1 MTQLVIADRVKETST
16 TTGTG
21 AFTLSGAAT
30 GFVAFSS
37 ACAVGDTCYYC
48 IQAVDASN
56 LPTGDWEV
64 GLGTYSSANTL
75 ARTTVLASSNANAI
89 VTFSAGGKQVSL
101 VQPAAQ
107 VKWAKER
114 LAANRTYYVATTGSN
129 SNSGLT
135 GYPFLT
141 IQYALDFVSKNIDCN
156 GYEITISVA
165 DGTYAE
171 NVVMPL
177 VTGANALYIIGTSID
192 NTKIL
197 PPSGKCITT
206 ELQNNPCVLYV
217 STMHLY
223 AVAAAQLNAANRS
236 AIMFSGISFGGNAT
250 NLGTALQASYGGVIY
265 SYSTAA
271 CKINGNL
278 WYFASAATDGKI
290 QFGSIPFTV
299 TAASA
304 FTAFANSTLGSY
316 IQSAGCTWSGSA
328 VTGNRYAVASNA
340 IINVGGGSATYFPG
354 NVAGTS
360 ATGGQY
366 V

>member
-21 AFTLSGAAT
+21 AFTLSGATT

-37 ACAVGDTCYYC
+37 VCAVADTCYYC
-48 IQAVDASN
+48 IQAVDATN
-56 LPTGDWEV
+56 LPTGEWEV
-64 GLGTYSSANTL
+64 GLGTYSGANTL
-75 ARTTVLASSNANAI
+75 TRTTVLASSNANAA
-89 VTFSAGGKQVSL
+89 VSFTAGGKQVSL
-101 VQPAAQ
+101 VQPASQ

-114 LAANRTYYVATTGSN
+114 LTANRTYYVATTGSN
-129 SNSGLT
+129 SNSGLS
-135 GYPFLT
+135 GSPFLT

-171 NVVMPL
+171 NVAMPL
-177 VTGANALYIIGTSID
+177 VAGAKRLYIIGASID

-197 PPSGKCITT
+197 PASGKCIAN
-206 ELQNNPCVLYV
+206 ELRNNPCVLYV
-217 STMHLY
+217 STMYLY
-223 AVAAAQLNAANRS
+223 AVSSAQLAAANGS
-236 AIMFSGISFGGNAT
+236 AIMFSAISFGGNAI
-250 NLGTALQASYGGVIY
+250 NLGVALQASSGGAIY
-265 SYSTAA
+265 AYSASA
-271 CKINGNL
+271 CKINGSL
-278 WYFASAATDGKI
+278 WHFAAAATDGKI

-299 TAASA
+299 TAVSA
-304 FTAFANSTLGSY
+304 FTAFASSTLGAY

-328 VTGNRYAVASNA
+328 ITGNRYAVASNA

-354 NVAGTS
+354 SVAGTT

>member
-21 AFTLSGAAT
+21 AFTLSGATT

-37 ACAVGDTCYYC
+37 ACSVADTCYYC
-48 IQAVDASN
+48 IQAVDATN
-56 LPTGDWEV
+56 LPTGEWEV
-64 GLGTYSSANTL
+64 GLGTYSGANTL
-75 ARTTVLASSNANAI
+75 TRTTVLASSNANAA
-89 VTFSAGGKQVSL
+89 VSFTAGGKQVSL

-114 LAANRTYYVATTGSN
+114 LTANRTYYVATTGSD
-129 SNSGLT
+129 SNSGLS
-135 GYPFLT
+135 GSPFLT

-171 NVVMPL
+171 NVAMPL
-177 VTGANALYIIGTSID
+177 VAGAKRLYLIGSSID

-223 AVAAAQLNAANRS
+223 AVSSAQLSAANRAS
-236 AIMFSGISFGGNAT
+236 LMFFAISFGGNSST
-250 NLGTALQASYGGVIY
+250 LGTALQASNGGVITAY
-265 SYSTAA
+265 SAAA
-271 CKINGNL
+271 CKINGSL
-278 WYFASAATDGKI
+278 WSFVNATTGGQI
-290 QFGSIPFTV
+290 YLGSVPFTV

-328 VTGNRYAVASNA
+328 ITGNRYAVASNA
-340 IINVGGGSATYFPG
+340 IISVGGSATYFPG
-354 NVAGTS
+354 SVAGTT
-360 ATGGQY
+360 ATGGIY
-366 V
+366 I

>member
-1 MTQLVIADRVKETST
+1 MTQLVIADRIKETST
-16 TTGTG
+16 TVGAG
-21 AFTLSGAAT
+21 AFALGGAST
-30 GFVAFSS
+30 GFVAFS
-37 ACAVGDTCYYC
+37 AVCAVGDTCYYC
-48 IQAVDASN
+48 IQAVDAAN

-64 GLGTYSSANTL
+64 GMGTYSSANTL
-75 ARTTVLASSNANAI
+75 TRTTVLASSNENAT
-89 VTFSAGGKQVSL
+89 VTFSTGGKHVSL

-114 LAANRTYYVATTGSN
+114 LTANRTYYVATTGNN
-129 SNSGLT
+129 SNSGGAAT
-135 GYPFLT
+135 PFLT

-156 GYEITISVA
+156 GYEVTISVA

-177 VTGANALYIIGTSID
+177 VAGAKRLYLIGASID

-197 PPSGKCITT
+197 PASGKCVAN

-223 AVAAAQLNAANRS
+223 AVAAAQLSAANGS

-250 NLGTALQASYGGVIY
+250 NLGTALQANYGGVIH

-278 WYFASAATDGKI
+278 WYFASAATGGNI
-290 QFGSIPFTV
+290 QFGSISFTV

-304 FTAFANSTLGSY
+304 FTAFASSTLGSY

-328 VTGNRYAVASNA
+328 ITGNRYAVDSNA
-340 IINVGGGSATYFPG
+340 IINVGGGSSTYFPG
-354 NVAGTS
+354 SVAGT
-360 ATGGQY
+360 ATTGGQY

>member
-177 VTGANALYIIGTSID
+177 VTGAKALYIIGTSID

-197 PPSGKCITT
+197 PASGECIAS
-206 ELQNNPCVLYV
+206 ELRNNPCVLYV

-223 AVAAAQLNAANRS
+223 AVSAGQLNAANGC
-236 AIMFSGISFGGNAT
+236 AIMFSGISFGGNAMK
-250 NLGTALQASYGGVIY
+250 LGTGIQAVTGGFVAAY
-265 SYSTAA
+265 TANT
-271 CKINGNL
+271 CKIGGPL
-278 WYFASAATDGKI
+278 WTFAAAATGGRVV
-290 QFGSIPFTV
+290 FSSIPFAVTV
-299 TAASA
+299 ASA
-304 FTAFANSTLGSY
+304 FTTFARSSLGST
-316 IQSAGCTWSGSA
+316 IQSIGCTWSGSA
-328 VTGNRYAVASNA
+328 ITGTRYAVSENS
-340 IINVGGGSATYFPG
+340 IVNVGGGSTTYFPG
-354 NVAGTS
+354 SVAGTT

>member
-177 VTGANALYIIGTSID
+177 VTGAKALYIIGTSID

-223 AVAAAQLNAANRS
+223 AVSSTQLSAANS
-236 AIMFSGISFGGNAT
+236 ASLMFSAISFGGNSST
-250 NLGTALQASYGGVIY
+250 LGAALQASSGGVITA
-265 SYSTAA
+265 YSTAA
-271 CKINGNL
+271 CKINGPL
-278 WYFASAATDGKI
+278 WSFVSAATGGQI
-290 QFGSIPFTV
+290 YLGSVPFTV
-299 TAASA
+299 TAAST
-304 FTAFANSTLGSY
+304 FTTFAQVSLAGFLYSY
-316 IQSAGCTWSGSA
+316 GCTWSGSA
-328 VTGNRYAVASNA
+328 ITGTRYTAATNA
-340 IINVGGGSATYFPG
+340 IINTNGSATTYFPG
-354 NVAGTS
+354 SVAGTT
-360 ATGGQY
+360 ATGGLY